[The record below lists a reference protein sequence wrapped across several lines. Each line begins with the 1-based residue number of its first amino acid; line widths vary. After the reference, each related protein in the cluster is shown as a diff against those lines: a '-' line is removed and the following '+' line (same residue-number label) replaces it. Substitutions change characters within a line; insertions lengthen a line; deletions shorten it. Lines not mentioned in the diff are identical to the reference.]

1 MAIEFF
7 INSETLHFDDSTPIY
22 IFVAFLNL
30 KSHTHTKS
38 SEKSPN
44 CEIGKNE
51 NITII

>member
-30 KSHTHTKS
+30 KSHTHTHKIFRKES
-38 SEKSPN
+38 KL
-44 CEIGKNE
+44 
-51 NITII
+51 